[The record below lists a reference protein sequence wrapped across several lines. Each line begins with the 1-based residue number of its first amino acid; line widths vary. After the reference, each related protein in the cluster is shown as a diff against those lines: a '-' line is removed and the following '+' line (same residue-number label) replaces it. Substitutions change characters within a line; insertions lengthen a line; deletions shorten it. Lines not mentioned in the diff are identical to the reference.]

1 MYLIVNC
8 LDSRSEFIDTVLVE
22 EIAFRHTSSASRV
35 TMMWP

>member
-8 LDSRSEFIDTVLVE
+8 LDSRSEFIDTVLE